1 MSSAP
6 DPSKYTTVGHRD
18 LDILNP
24 VSSPKLDAAIEALEL
39 SRSSRALDLGCGKGA
54 LVARIERKFSCE
66 SIGVD
71 RSPALV
77 DAARNPNVKV
87 GDAKEFLA
95 HGGLWDAIACVGSSH
110 IFGDAASTLAA
121 IVPHLA
127 PNGRVLLGEG
137 YWRREPA
144 PEYLASFGGTRD
156 ELLPLGGLVALG
168 ARHDL
173 VPTHVAAA
181 SEGAPHGRCL
191 CQRPQ
196 IAVELRLAVAAV
208 ADGIEHLDR
217 ARDVGDVAGRDHERG
232 QPPPEPRARR

>member
-181 SEGAPHGRCL
+181 SEDDFDRYEWSHARAIERFARENPLDPDAYTFLARSRTWRTSYLQWGRETL
-191 CQRPQ
+191 GFAL
-196 IAVELRLAVAAV
+196 IVWT
-208 ADGIEHLDR
+208 
-217 ARDVGDVAGRDHERG
+217 RG
-232 QPPPEPRARR
+232 